1 MSTYN
6 LLGTL
11 KADQTINFEHL
22 ILEAWDKNSKK
33 DQLLARGKVTAKGQ
47 FKLIFKAKI
56 TSLTDPVPDVYFKV
70 LQKGKVLLSTED
82 RPMKNLKAGVTQGI
96 ELELNLPKS
105 SKEKPTTGK
114 IAFGDLQKLGN
125 LSGWNTDKIVKVDN
139 VLRESDLTLS
149 EGTINNLVENG
160 ELTFQEGLQLNLTNF
175 LSIATFD
182 NNQVIAALQEQP
194 FAVLGGKPI
203 SEVTDFVKLDYA
215 TLVTTLTPLLLE
227 QEQETSPELMAHNIL
242 METENQ
248 FPTLRLQEQ
257 IQPNLEELK
266 SLLEEEPEA
275 TPIQELAN
283 IYQYFGLGELLNSQE
298 SSEAKLEAIQNST
311 QQLNAFIESNEGFN
325 IITANLTQSGL
336 KQYNF
341 EGVEEKF
348 QPALVQTLQGFQ
360 RAMQLAP
367 NTTVAQKILAG
378 GYDSAL
384 GIASSSFQH
393 FQSSVDLEET
403 MAKSVYELA
412 QAKSGQLANALINIK
427 DYYLEDTLVE
437 VLDNTSAPNEGELLE
452 ELEDYSNFFGNQNFC
467 NCQHCKSILSPAA
480 YFVDLMDFI
489 QENITAPN
497 FNSHLGTENHFLKL
511 QTRRPDLWELPLTCE
526 HTHELVP
533 YLDIINETLEQYILK
548 RQNWSNKESLYQHLS
563 TASNSFEQPFNW
575 PLEQLKGY
583 LGHFQWSLK
592 EVLELLQPNSS
603 ASTYA
608 TLSISAGEAGLIQTV
623 RENSAFFEELYNL
636 KEPFEAPVD
645 VQHLLAVMGVSRAA
659 FGKLLKSQYVQKAAL
674 AGQTLSIKAVK
685 STPDS
690 LQVDL
695 EQVEHLTVEALDR
708 LHRLTR
714 LWKVLG
720 WEVELVDFVVMKK
733 GMNLEFFAQVVTLQ
747 QALGVTDV
755 AYILGVLGYITDD
768 LLHQV
773 YNLPYFVA
781 QEGKWPNQKTFTH
794 PAFENI
800 AAENPMVHRFLA
812 ALQIN
817 DADFLLLLQYLKN
830 ALEITDSQPA
840 FELNRTNLEL
850 LLQEATLARYLGLPM
865 SDYIALQEID
875 ANNNSPQQL
884 LDRKNTI
891 EASPLSIQEW
901 HSLLQEP
908 SLAAASTAIN
918 QLFAHLEEQEV
929 VIDATTNVEEV
940 LAVFLP
946 EIVGLEGP
954 IIEILLDVLTIHLGA
969 PLYRQAL
976 QNEDSQQALATV
988 VQSLLVWKTVVQT
1001 FQLKEEEV
1009 AFIAQEESLF
1019 ELGQQPSTT
1028 ANIGQAFLEKLAIYD
1043 QLKKKTQLST
1053 AALQSLLGQ
1062 LTSTWNNAL
1071 PILSEAT
1078 DTTPDQVQLTL
1089 QYLALSSNS
1098 LEALEQLLKVSNI
1111 LQTLGINAQS
1121 LSLINTTNYNS
1132 LSLAAQALVA
1142 AFNTKYSKEEA
1153 QEKAAL
1159 IEEKLLEKK
1168 RNALSDYLLHNIHPE
1183 FEDDQDLYHYFLLDT
1198 ELSGCA
1204 QTSWVVAANASLQLY
1219 VQRVIMNLER
1229 DKDELLT
1236 IALSQEDQQQWE
1248 WRKNYRVWEANRKV
1262 FLYPENYILPELRD
1276 NKTAAFL
1283 TLEKELKQQAVTNA
1297 TATTSY
1303 LNYLET
1309 ISQEA
1314 NLQIAGSYKE
1324 GDILYLVGKSREQ
1337 APTWYYRT
1345 FDVQQQTFGNWQKM
1359 DAPITAAYVAPIVY
1373 LGTLYVFWYNLQ
1385 TQGVHEVNNGT
1396 SVFKNYKHTVEIQ
1409 YTSILSNGTWQKVQK
1424 IPFPNSP
1431 FTTNLSEEKFD
1442 EKYTLKGAKWDRP
1455 YVYSIDGKLCFM
1467 RPFDD
1472 MSFDYHQIDVL
1483 NNRIIDYKGLRG
1495 KTLFTIKGLTYSKFG
1510 SVLLWADDIRSYF
1523 SEQYYRAYDI
1533 AHKHP
1538 DLSSTTYRQG
1548 DVIDAAVKDNLAIH
1562 PINNWPNAFIV
1573 DLGEYSY
1580 LTFYS
1585 DGEGRHLREGYIR
1598 IPLNSL
1604 LPNQYKATLFYNG
1617 MNKLQSLETQ
1627 QQRDNYGYELGD
1639 NGHPLY
1645 NLVKILDK
1653 NYSLH
1658 HPFGNYYQE
1667 LFFHIP
1673 FLIAN
1678 SLHNNQ
1684 EYAAADQWYR
1694 YIFDPTAAE
1703 KRNTKDQVYHPYD
1716 RVWQYE
1722 GFLHRGQESLKD
1734 ILSNEQAVALYQSD
1748 PFNPHAIARQRRNAY
1763 QKTIFMRYID
1773 NLLDWG
1779 DKYFGQDTMES
1790 INEATLLYVMAYDLL
1805 GKRPAEVGDC
1815 ESPTGEQAQY
1825 KSLEGDSAFLKQ
1837 LETYYVHT
1845 TLANKVVGV
1854 VGQLQTVQDLVYQP
1868 STTFVWNNTA
1878 PLVMADSS
1886 TINYTNNVAYHPSGQ
1901 LQIKQALVSNSY
1913 QQLDNYTKVEKQATV
1928 ITQIPQSIYTMASR
1942 QIQVFCVPQNSHLLA
1957 YWDTVED
1964 RLYKIRNCMNL
1975 DGIKRQLAL
1984 FQPPIDPMLL
1994 VKARAAG
2001 LSLQDVL
2008 LGTSVDRSGYR
2019 FSFLIEQA
2027 KNFAA
2032 KVQNLGAALLDAI
2045 ERRDAEKLTLIRAQ
2059 QQQQL
2064 QQMSTLSYEQRI
2076 QELQVSAQSLKLDEE
2091 ELNFKISHYK
2101 NLITTG
2107 RIPEEQEE
2115 LDYKN
2120 ASRTALGIEQTI
2132 RSISALLFLIPNL
2145 GSPFAFTYGGG
2156 ETGNSSEALSEG
2168 LRSLSGLFS
2177 SMASAAADQAA
2188 HQRRLQGW
2196 KYQLA
2201 LLQSD
2206 KKDLAQ
2212 RVIIN
2217 EIRQK
2222 GAERALEIHERDKTY
2237 QEEVYNFMQDKF
2249 GNEALYSW
2257 LVSQQQ
2263 QLFRQYYKMAM
2274 DYARQAEAAYQ
2285 SERDNQFFIQGNN
2298 WNSQYAGLMAGQQL
2312 LLQLEQMEQAYLKGA
2327 SHKMEVAQSFSLR
2340 LIHPQELLQLQQ
2352 TGKCTINLPKVLF
2365 DLIYPGQ
2372 YNRRLRSVTVTIPSV
2387 TGPYTNVNATLS
2399 LLQHQVHKTIHG
2411 APVTVTAGGVGSTV
2425 VLSSGENDGGLL
2437 FSDLHAN
2444 KYLPFEGAGAISQWE
2459 LEFPNQFRSFDYSTI
2474 SDVVLTLA
2482 YTADYAAGEKA
2493 AVEQALASQLVTAV
2507 QNQGAM
2513 QYINVKQHFSAAFR
2527 QLLHQENH
2535 TGALNITSRF
2545 FPYYLQDKLG
2555 NIRVRKTLVV
2565 VEKKEDKAW
2574 ADFPLT
2580 LGVESLEQYALSGA
2594 GTITDNLKE
2603 FTFNGLNGQSPLKDW
2618 SLTLTT
2624 PVAGVA
2630 MEEWIE
2636 NIHLVVVYELI

>member
-11 KADQTINFEHL
+11 KADPTINFEHL

-33 DQLLARGKVTAKGQ
+33 DQLLARGKLTAKGQ
-47 FKLIFKAKI
+47 FKLIFRAKI

-82 RPMKNLKAGVTQGI
+82 RPMKNLRAGVTKGI
-96 ELELNLPKS
+96 ELELKLPRAS
-105 SKEKPTTGK
+105 EVKPTTGK
-114 IAFGDLQKLGN
+114 IVFGDIQKLGQ

-139 VLRESDLTLS
+139 VLKESDLTLS
-149 EGTINNLVENG
+149 EGAINNLVENG
-160 ELTFQEGLQLNLTNF
+160 ELTFEEGLQLNVTNF

-215 TLVTTLTPLLLE
+215 TLVTTLTPLLME
-227 QEQETSPELMAHNIL
+227 QEQEISPELMAHNIL

-257 IQPNLEELK
+257 IQPNWEELRG
-266 SLLEEEPEA
+266 LLEEEPEA

-283 IYQYFGLGELLNSQE
+283 TYQYFGLGDILNSKV
-298 SSEAKLEAIQNST
+298 SSGEKIEAIQAST
-311 QQLNAFIESNEGFN
+311 QQLDKFIESNEGFN
-325 IITANLTQSGL
+325 IITANLTQTGL

-341 EGVEEKF
+341 EGVEEQF

-384 GIASSSFQH
+384 EIASSSFQH

-427 DYYLEDTLVE
+427 DYYLDNTLVE

-497 FNSHLGTENHFLKL
+497 FNTQLGTENHFLKL

-533 YLDIINETLEQYILK
+533 YLEIINETLEQYLLN
-548 RQNWSNKESLYQHLS
+548 RQNWDNKESLYQHLS

-592 EVLELLQPNSS
+592 EVLELLQPNST

-608 TLSISAGEAGLIQTV
+608 TLSISAGEASLIQTV
-623 RENSAFFEELYNL
+623 RRNSAFFEELYNL

-645 VQHLLAVMGVSRAA
+645 VQHLLSVMGVSRAA
-659 FGKLLKSQYVQKAAL
+659 FGKLLQSQYVQKAAP
-674 AGQTLSIKAVK
+674 AGEILSIKAVK

-695 EQVEHLTVEALDR
+695 EQVENLNVEALDR

-714 LWKVLG
+714 LWKALG
-720 WEVELVDFVVMKK
+720 WEVELVDFVVMKE
-733 GMNLEFFAQVVTLQ
+733 GMNLEFFAQVVSLQ
-747 QALGVTDV
+747 EALGVEDV
-755 AYILGVLGYITDD
+755 ASILGILGYVTDD

-781 QEGKWPNQKTFTH
+781 QEGKWPSQATFTH
-794 PAFENI
+794 PALENT

-817 DADFLLLLQYLKN
+817 DADFLLLLQHLKN
-830 ALEITDSQPA
+830 ALGITDSQPA
-840 FELNRTNLEL
+840 FELNRANLEVL
-850 LLQEATLARYLGLPM
+850 FQEATLARYLGLPM
-865 SDYIALQEID
+865 QDYIALQEID

-884 LDRKNTI
+884 LDRKNTL

-901 HSLLQEP
+901 YSLLQEP
-908 SLAAASTAIN
+908 SLEAASTAVN
-918 QLFAHLEEQEV
+918 QLFVSLEEQEV
-929 VIDATTNVEEV
+929 VVDATTNVEEV

-946 EIVGLEGP
+946 EIVGLEGA
-954 IIEILLDVLTIHLGA
+954 IIAILLDVLNVNSGEAI
-969 PLYRQAL
+969 YRQAL
-976 QNEDSQQALATV
+976 QNGDSQQALAAV
-988 VQSLLVWKTVVQT
+988 LQSLLVWKTVVQV
-1001 FQLKEEEV
+1001 FQLEAEEL
-1009 AFIAQEESLF
+1009 AFIAQEEGLF
-1019 ELGQQPSTT
+1019 ELGQQPSTR
-1028 ANIGQAFLEKLAIYD
+1028 AKIGQAFLKKLTVYH
-1043 QLKKKTQLST
+1043 QLKRKTQLPT

-1078 DTTPDQVQLTL
+1078 DNTPDQVQLTL
-1089 QYLALSSNS
+1089 QYLALPSNG
-1098 LEALEQLLKVSNI
+1098 LEALEQLLEVANI

-1153 QEKAAL
+1153 KEKAAL

-1168 RNALSDYLLHNIHPE
+1168 RNALSDYLIHNIHPE

-1229 DKDELLT
+1229 DKDALLT
-1236 IALSQEDQQQWE
+1236 IALSKEDQQQWE

-1324 GDILYLVGKSREQ
+1324 GDILYLVGKSKEEV
-1337 APTWYYRT
+1337 PTWYYRT

-1373 LGTLYVFWYNLQ
+1373 LGTLYVFWYNIQ
-1385 TQGVHEVNNGT
+1385 TQGMHEVNNGT
-1396 SVFKNYKHTVEIQ
+1396 SEFKGYKHTVEMQ

-1424 IPFPNSP
+1424 MPFPNSP
-1431 FTTNLSEEKFD
+1431 LTSSSEEKFD
-1442 EKYTLKGAKWDRP
+1442 EKYTLKGFRWDRP
-1455 YVYSIDGKLCFM
+1455 YVYIRNGKLYFVE
-1467 RPFDD
+1467 PHE
-1472 MSFDYHQIDVL
+1472 MSVSHHQIDVL
-1483 NNRIIDYKGLRG
+1483 NNRILEDKGAKGNSSIYINTLTHSKGRG
-1495 KTLFTIKGLTYSKFG
+1495 N
-1510 SVLLWADDIRSYF
+1510 LLWKRRVVVAKTESYYSAYAAANIFPELPATDYIEGDII
-1523 SEQYYRAYDI
+1523 E
-1533 AHKHP
+1533 
-1538 DLSSTTYRQG
+1538 
-1548 DVIDAAVKDNLAIH
+1548 DVAKDNIVIH
-1562 PINNWPNAFIV
+1562 PINNWPSAFIV
-1573 DLGEYSY
+1573 ELGNYSY

-1585 DGEGRHLREGYIR
+1585 DREDRYSREGYIR

-1617 MNKLQSLETQ
+1617 MDQLQSLETQ
-1627 QQRDNYGYELGD
+1627 QQRDDYGKELDNYGHALHY
-1639 NGHPLY
+1639 
-1645 NLVKILDK
+1645 LVYVSDKI
-1653 NYSLH
+1653 YSLH

-1703 KRNTKDQVYHPYD
+1703 KRKDKEKDNHPYD

-1779 DKYFGQDTMES
+1779 DRHFSQDTMES

-1815 ESPTGEQAQY
+1815 ESPTGEQAKY

-1837 LETYYVHT
+1837 LETYYVNT
-1845 TLANKVVGV
+1845 TLANKVVGTA
-1854 VGQLQTVQDLVYQP
+1854 GQLQTVQDLVYQP
-1868 STTFVWNNTA
+1868 SATFVWNNTA

-1886 TINYTNNVAYHPSGQ
+1886 TINYTNNAAYHPSGQ
-1901 LQIKQALVSNSY
+1901 LQVKQALVSNSY
-1913 QQLDNYTKVEKQATV
+1913 QQLDNYTKVEQQATV

-1964 RLYKIRNCMNL
+1964 RLYKIRNCMNI
-1975 DGIKRQLAL
+1975 DGVKRQLAL

-1994 VKARAAG
+1994 VKAKAAG

-2008 LGTSVDRSGYR
+2008 LVTSADKSLYR

-2027 KNFAA
+2027 KSFAA

-2091 ELNFKISHYK
+2091 ELNFKISHYE
-2101 NLITTG
+2101 NLISTG
-2107 RIPEEQEE
+2107 RIPDEQDE
-2115 LDYKN
+2115 LEYRN
-2120 ASRTALGIEQTI
+2120 ASRRALGIEQTI
-2132 RSISALLFLIPNL
+2132 RSISAILFLIPNL

-2156 ETGNSSEALSEG
+2156 ETGNSSEAFSEG
-2168 LRSLSGLFS
+2168 LRSLSGLFNT
-2177 SMASAAADQAA
+2177 MASAAADQAA

-2201 LLQSD
+2201 LLQAD
-2206 KKDLAQ
+2206 RKDLAQ

-2237 QEEVYNFMQDKF
+2237 QEEIYNFMQDKF

-2340 LIHPQELLQLQQ
+2340 LINPQELLQLQQ

-2387 TGPYTNVNATLS
+2387 TGPYTNVNATLR
-2399 LLQHQVHKTIHG
+2399 LVQHQVHKTIHG
-2411 APVTVTAGGVGSTV
+2411 AAVTATAGGLDSTV

-2437 FSDLHAN
+2437 FSDLHVN

-2493 AVEQALASQLVTAV
+2493 AVEQALAGQLVTAV

-2535 TGALNITSRF
+2535 TGTLSITSRF

-2574 ADFPLT
+2574 ADMPLT
-2580 LGVESLEQYALSGA
+2580 LGVEGLEQYALSGA

-2603 FTFNGLNGQSPLKDW
+2603 FTFNGLNGQSPIQDW
-2618 SLTLTT
+2618 VLTLSSPST
-2624 PVAGVA
+2624 GVA
-2630 MEEWIE
+2630 MEEWVQ
-2636 NIHLVVVYELI
+2636 NIHLMVVYELI